1 MKKFYNKFS
10 SKKELIEGLLSLNPE
25 AFNVSATQQ
34 MNAKASRNRY
44 FLVDKTDFTRV
55 CDNFKKF
62 MYMFNH
68 VSGIKVYHKI
78 CFGNGHIFHVF
89 TEGDVFNVGGEGGN
103 LGEKPVVP
111 KQKEVI
117 KEAIVTPEEITD
129 LPEDQGINLT
139 EYEAL
144 YDDSKKRNS
153 KDQLERKVRKDF
165 GIDLNKRNPFDGM
178 IEELRTELAKR

>member
-1 MKKFYNKFS
+1 MKKFYKKFS
-10 SKKELIEGLLSLNPE
+10 SKKELIEALLSLNPK

-62 MYMFNH
+62 MFMFNH

-89 TEGDVFNVGGEGGN
+89 TEEDVFNVGGEGGD
-103 LGEKPVVP
+103 LGEKPVVSN
-111 KQKEVI
+111 KKEVI
-117 KEAIVTPEEITD
+117 KEDIITDDSKD
-129 LPEDQGINLT
+129 LPEEKGIDLT
-139 EYEAL
+139 EYKAL
-144 YDDSKKRNS
+144 YDDSKKRDS